1 MADIK
6 HSKSH
11 TSPPLTERIMG
22 KVKRAAGELT
32 GRPDLVIEGEAQDT
46 GLPPEDRV
54 PASGAKLRTGLR
66 PKDT

>member
-6 HSKSH
+6 HPKSR
-11 TSPPLTERIMG
+11 TSPPLAERIMG

-46 GLPPEDRV
+46 GLPPEDQV
-54 PASGAKLRTGLR
+54 PTSGAKVRSDLR
-66 PKDT
+66 PKDH